1 MSTRFIVSA
10 DIGQAQDYTAITI
23 LDRQARVTA
32 AVAQTPTTPTWVV
45 PGVRRIQTEY
55 QLRHLERMPIGT
67 PYTEQAR
74 RLEQIMLRREL
85 QFDSILVVDAT
96 GVGAPVLDLL
106 LERRLSP
113 VAITITSGDAVG
125 RSERGYRVPKREL
138 VAAVQVLFESG
149 RIRIARGLD
158 LAETLVTEL
167 QNFRM
172 SYSASGRDT
181 YANSGEAE
189 HDDLVMSL
197 AMAAWYGRET
207 DPYRTG
213 EEIDT
218 ADTDAEDYDP
228 LAWGGV

>member
-1 MSTRFIVSA
+1 VSA

-23 LDRQARVTA
+23 LDRQARMSA
-32 AVAQTPTTPTWVV
+32 AVADTPTTPTWVQ
-45 PGVRRIQTEY
+45 PEVRRVQTEY
-55 QLRHLERMPIGT
+55 QLRHIERLPINT
-67 PYTEQAR
+67 PYTEQAN
-74 RLEQIMLRREL
+74 RLQQIMTRREL
-85 QFDSILVVDAT
+85 QFDGTLVVDST

-106 LERRLSP
+106 LERKLAP

-149 RIRIARGLD
+149 RIRIARNLE
-158 LAETLVTEL
+158 LAETLVNEL

-172 SYSASGRDT
+172 SYTASGRDT

-213 EEIDT
+213 EEFDT
-218 ADTDAEDYDP
+218 AVNEPADYDP
-228 LAWGGV
+228 LSW